1 MSGVSWVAAQDDR
14 YRSLVDMEVP
24 DRNGLLVAAPLS
36 YDVGRGW
43 APVEA
48 EFIPVSADRLV
59 EVAMGLVAMTDVG
72 IVAMHP
78 QDTPA
83 DATRLAFTVGLRLG
97 VFARPFGV
105 VLAGR
110 QPVGPETSTHG
121 RRVVAHDVEVLVD
134 AEQGVGVPEA
144 EPWVRRQVWEIMP
157 AGRYAAW
164 QSAGRTG

>member
-1 MSGVSWVAAQDDR
+1 MSDLLPTQDDR

-59 EVAMGLVAMTDVG
+59 EVAMGLVAMADVG
-72 IVAMHP
+72 IVAIHS

-97 VFARPFGV
+97 VVARPFGL
-105 VLAGR
+105 VLAGKE
-110 QPVGPETSTHG
+110 PAGPETSTHG
-121 RRVVAHDVEVLVD
+121 RRLVVHDVEVLAD
-134 AEQGVGVPEA
+134 PGQGVGVPEA
-144 EPWVRRQVWEIMP
+144 ASWVRRQVWEVMP

-164 QSAGRTG
+164 QAAGQAA